1 MYTYIVFALQH
12 TYQQTDS
19 QANGHAQLHTYVPMW
34 GSGSGFSIGH
44 WPCKNLWFSLCLSLL
59 LINIYANNVH
69 IGMHPNSQIYP
80 LTPFVPLK
88 LSTWKVRVI
97 QGNYIV
103 SLNIHIYIYT
113 DTHILSTNNIFKL
126 YTMYVYIYIKWHMH
140 TMTWYCAEDNQH
152 RDDDDDGDGDDG
164 TEHHLGRRR
173 RRLCSPASRG
183 QQDVFCWGT
192 FRGKGKI

>member
-44 WPCKNLWFSLCLSLL
+44 WPCKNIWFSLCLSLL

-69 IGMHPNSQIYP
+69 IGMHLNSQIYP

-97 QGNYIV
+97 QGNFII
-103 SLNIHIYIYT
+103 SLNIHIYIH
-113 DTHILSTNNIFKL
+113 THILSTNNIFKP
-126 YTMYVYIYIKWHMH
+126 YTMYIYIYIKWHMH
-140 TMTWYCAEDNQH
+140 IMTWYCAEDNQH

-164 TEHHLGRRR
+164 AEHHLGRRR